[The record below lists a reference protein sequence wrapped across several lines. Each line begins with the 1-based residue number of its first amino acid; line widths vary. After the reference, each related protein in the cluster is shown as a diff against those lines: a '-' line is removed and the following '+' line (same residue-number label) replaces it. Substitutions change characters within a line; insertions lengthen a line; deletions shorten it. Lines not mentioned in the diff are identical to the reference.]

1 MALEAQQIRKLK
13 APLRSRHIRTRE
25 VDGRTLSYVEGWHV
39 IAEANRIFGFD
50 GWDRE
55 LVEQACVYTKQ
66 LGDRFNAAY
75 TARIRVTVQAG
86 ERSIVREG
94 SGAGEASASS
104 PGQAHELA
112 MKAAETD
119 ATKRALMTFG
129 NAFGLSLYGPAKEQ
143 VQRPVSVRDRSKSE
157 KPGPSTITAKPEQHG
172 KSENDTT
179 PASVEMA
186 SLVQAERQPVSA
198 HMKVAEAPELARSR
212 PTFKIDKSVLAISEP
227 RRFRDPEHLRFVASK
242 GCLVC
247 GKNRSQAHHLRFT
260 QPSAMARKVS
270 DEFTVPLCP
279 DHHRD
284 LHRHGDEQAW
294 WRLKAIDAVAVAA
307 KLWAE
312 SQSRSIARP
321 SRQASG

>member
-1 MALEAQQIRKLK
+1 MALEAQQIRKLR
-13 APLRSRHIRTRE
+13 APLRARHIRTRE
-25 VDGRTLSYVEGWHV
+25 VDGKALSYVEGWHV

-66 LGDRFNAAY
+66 IGDRFNAAY
-75 TARIRVTVQAG
+75 TARIRVTVRAG
-86 ERSIVREG
+86 DSRIVREG
-94 SGAGEASASS
+94 SGAGEASAAS

-143 VQRPVSVRDRSKSE
+143 VERSASVRERSKSE
-157 KPGPSTITAKPEQHG
+157 KPEPSTVAAVPKLEAK
-172 KSENDTT
+172 SANDIT
-179 PASVEMA
+179 PASDATTSQVPVA
-186 SLVQAERQPVSA
+186 RQPVSVPV
-198 HMKVAEAPELARSR
+198 KVAEARDLAKSQ
-212 PTFKIDKSVLAISEP
+212 PTLKIDKSVLAISEP
-227 RRFRDPEHLRFVASK
+227 RRLRDPEHLRFVASK

-247 GKNRSQAHHLRFT
+247 GRNRAQAHHLRFT

-270 DEFTVPLCP
+270 DEFTVPLCTE
-279 DHHRD
+279 HHRD

-307 KLWAE
+307 RLWTE
-312 SQSRSIARP
+312 SQRRALAPP

>member
-1 MALEAQQIRKLK
+1 MPLETQQVRKLR
-13 APLRSRHIRTRE
+13 APLRARHIRTRE
-25 VDGRTLSYVEGWHV
+25 VDGRTLSYLEGWHV

-55 LVEQACVYTKQ
+55 LVDQACVYTKQ
-66 LGDRFNAAY
+66 IGDRFNAAY
-75 TARIRVTVQAG
+75 TARIRVTVRAG
-86 ERSIVREG
+86 ECRIVREG
-94 SGAGEASASS
+94 SGAGEANAAS

-129 NAFGLSLYGPAKEQ
+129 NAFGLSLYGPAKERQ
-143 VQRPVSVRDRSKSE
+143 PSPIAARERVQRDVPEIAASPESAAQIGPKS
-157 KPGPSTITAKPEQHG
+157 
-172 KSENDTT
+172 
-179 PASVEMA
+179 PASEGA
-186 SLVQAERQPVSA
+186 HQQPKSA
-198 HMKVAEAPELARSR
+198 NGAHEPLAAPAIR
-212 PTFKIDKSVLAISEP
+212 PAFKIDKSVLAIPEP
-227 RRFRDPEHLRFVASK
+227 RRLRDPEHLRFVASK

-247 GKNRSQAHHLRFT
+247 GRNRAQAHHLRFT

-270 DEFTVPLCP
+270 DEFTVPLCAE
-279 DHHRD
+279 HHRD

-307 KLWAE
+307 KLWSE
-312 SQSRSIARP
+312 SQARALAPP

>member
-1 MALEAQQIRKLK
+1 MALEAQQIRKLR
-13 APLRSRHIRTRE
+13 APLRQRHIKTRE
-25 VDGRTLSYVEGWHV
+25 VEGRTLSYLEGWHV

-66 LGDRFNAAY
+66 VGDRFNAAY
-75 TARIRVTVQAG
+75 TARIRVTVRAG
-86 ERSIVREG
+86 ERSIIREG
-94 SGAGEASASS
+94 SGAGEASATS

-143 VQRPVSVRDRSKSE
+143 VERSASVREQSKSE
-157 KPGPSTITAKPEQHG
+157 KPEPSTVAAVPKLEAK
-172 KSENDTT
+172 SANDIT
-179 PASVEMA
+179 PASDATTSQVPVA
-186 SLVQAERQPVSA
+186 RPPVSVPMNA
-198 HMKVAEAPELARSR
+198 AEARDLAKSQ
-212 PTFKIDKSVLAISEP
+212 PTLKIDKSVLAISEP
-227 RRFRDPEHLRFVASK
+227 RRLRDPEHLRFVASK
-242 GCLVC
+242 GCLLC
-247 GKNRSQAHHLRFT
+247 GRNRAQAHHLRFT

-270 DEFTVPLCP
+270 DEFTVPLCA

-284 LHRHGDEQAW
+284 LHRHGNEQAW
-294 WRLKAIDAVAVAA
+294 WRLKAIDAVAMAE
-307 KLWAE
+307 KLWTE
-312 SQSRSIARP
+312 SRTRALAPS